1 MGWPSGPFCSIPP
14 EPLALGFVLVCEG
27 FCGLSGVSTSRVSD
41 PRASREAPL
50 HSACRAAPGGGGGPL
65 CLGFPCEEPGPIRA
79 LPALWGR
86 GRRVLSP
93 RGKGVLALPG
103 GGVGAPGRSASAAGT
118 LVCAGSS
125 QGSPCEGPPPFSPPP
140 PYNPEVNS
148 RRLSFIRLLVIVSE
162 R

>member
-1 MGWPSGPFCSIPP
+1 MAFW
-14 EPLALGFVLVCEG
+14 ALLQHPARTPGAG
-27 FCGLSGVSTSRVSD
+27 FCLGVRGLLWFVWRFHFKGFRSSCFEGSSS
-41 PRASREAPL
+41 SL
-50 HSACRAAPGGGGGPL
+50 CLPGSPGRWGGAL

-79 LPALWGR
+79 LPALWLW